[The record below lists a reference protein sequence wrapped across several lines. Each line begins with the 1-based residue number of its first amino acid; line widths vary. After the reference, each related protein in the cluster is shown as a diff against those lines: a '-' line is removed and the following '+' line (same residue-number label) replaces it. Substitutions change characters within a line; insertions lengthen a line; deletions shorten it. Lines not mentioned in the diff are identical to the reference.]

1 VSSASY
7 TCSSGGGNPTG
18 FRGLR
23 PGIWIASHGS
33 KLEELAQLGNLQAA
47 LDWAQVSR
55 GVAANS
61 FEELG
66 GPAVFRDVVYIPRE
80 AWDTAVSGCMELT
93 QLLRHPNDP

>member
-1 VSSASY
+1 MSSASY

-18 FRGLR
+18 IRGLR
-23 PGIWIASHGS
+23 PGIWIARHGS

-80 AWDTAVSGCMELT
+80 AWDTAVSACMELA
-93 QLLRHPNDP
+93 QLRRHPNDP